1 MPEQMRY
8 ITNEQ
13 GERIGVLLDLETY
26 HWLTHAASVDTDCLI
41 GLNQAEL
48 QALAESMLAPA
59 AQARLDELLACNA
72 ETQLGEDELAELDC
86 LLAQVDHLTLLKTRA
101 RYTLQSLESLA
112 QAS

>member
-1 MPEQMRY
+1 MRY

-26 HWLTHAASVDTDCLI
+26 HGLTQAADMDTDCLI

-59 AQARLDELLACNA
+59 AQAQLDELLTRHA
-72 ETQLGEDELAELDC
+72 ETQLGEDELAELDY
-86 LLAQVDHLTLLKTRA
+86 LLAQADHLTLLKTRA
-101 RYTLQSLESLA
+101 RYTLQSLENLA
-112 QAS
+112 QVS

>member
-1 MPEQMRY
+1 MSEQVRY

-13 GERIGVLLDLETY
+13 GERVGVLLDLETY
-26 HWLTHAASVDTDCLI
+26 NGLTHASSLDTDCLI

-59 AQARLDELLACNA
+59 AQARLDELLAGQA
-72 ETQLGEDELAELDC
+72 ESQLSEDELGELDH
-86 LLAQVDHLTLLKTRA
+86 LLDKIDHLTLLKTRA
-101 RYTLQSLESLA
+101 RYTLQSLENLT

>member
-1 MPEQMRY
+1 MRY

-13 GERIGVLLDLETY
+13 GERVGVLLDLETY
-26 HWLTHAASVDTDCLI
+26 HGLTHTAGVDTDCLI

-59 AQARLDELLACNA
+59 AQARLDELLAGNA
-72 ETQLGEDELAELDC
+72 ETQLGEAELTELDR

-101 RYTLQSLESLA
+101 RYTLQSLENPS